1 MKFFGYAVFL
11 FMSLLLQNCDNNIT
25 IATTNSR
32 SVASETVEAMNGKE
46 GISKGVSE
54 FLSEEQNLHNKDL
67 WGKHA
72 FSSGS
77 DPKYVPEKNPKFPL
91 PYYLIPESDAK
102 LLYSISLDKKVAD
115 QLYLLVSGVKYYKFF
130 IHPESDH
137 YYAFLKNAYRYIS
150 PVETEFMATPTS
162 SYRSLVV
169 WNQNTKRKPFI
180 VKVSLNKTAADSI
193 DRVVSENEV
202 ERSIANQRVFE
213 RIGLDKLNQM
223 NIKIFPEPAGLI
235 FNRQMGGSSEKL
247 GGQLIKEIP
256 EEIID
261 GKNKWLSFSAL
272 MSPNRQPRPL
282 ILEVIKKSGLSSHE
296 FFEEYMIKSYL
307 TMFENLSLKNG
318 INFEPHS
325 QNLVFETTLDLKP
338 TGKWVLRD
346 FDGVWTDPVAMAGNG
361 GPLEVYMNAGSA
373 AKYKL
378 RGGRGNYISSYA
390 FFYKRQVFDLLLLEV
405 AKYDASLTVAKI
417 NDLKEKIDKMYL
429 KQINSYLK
437 LNLKHAPDMSTYQK
451 IEQIVLDQTTLDNK
465 IKKKPLKDSSE
476 LRAFFER
483 KKANQEW
490 ITLSSKTNGKAT
502 YFLTDHAV
510 YEIIDNKIVGL
521 ALFNQTEIENYKTI
535 DGMGDGFLQDF
546 QYKPRVGCF
555 GMVKNFFR

>member
-1 MKFFGYAVFL
+1 
-11 FMSLLLQNCDNNIT
+11 MSLLLQNCDNNIT

-32 SVASETVEAMNGKE
+32 SLASKTVETMNGKE
-46 GISKGVSE
+46 NISKGVSE

-72 FSSGS
+72 FTSGT

-91 PYYLIPESDAK
+91 AYYLIPESDAK
-102 LLYSISLDKKVAD
+102 LLYSSSLDIKVAD
-115 QLYLLVSGVKYYKFF
+115 QLYLLVSGIKYYKFF
-130 IHPESDH
+130 IHPESENH
-137 YYAFLKNAYRYIS
+137 YTFLKNAYRYIG
-150 PVETEFMATPTS
+150 PIETEFMASPTS

-169 WNQNTKRKPFI
+169 WNQNTKRTPFI
-180 VKVSLNKTAADSI
+180 VRVSLSKTAADSI
-193 DRVVSENEV
+193 DRIVSQNEV
-202 ERSIANQRVFE
+202 ERSIANQRAFE

-223 NIKIFPEPAGLI
+223 NIKLFPEPAGLF
-235 FNRQMGGSSEKL
+235 FNRKMGGSSEEL

-256 EEIID
+256 EEIIN

-272 MSPNRQPRPL
+272 MSPNHQPRPL
-282 ILEVIKKSGLSSHE
+282 IMNVIKKSGLKSHE

-325 QNLVFETTLDLKP
+325 QNLVFETTIDFKP

-346 FDGVWTDPVAMAGNG
+346 FGGAWTDPVAMAGNG

-378 RGGRGNYISSYA
+378 RGDRGNYISSYA

-405 AKYDASLTVAKI
+405 AKHDASLTVAKTD
-417 NDLKEKIDKMYL
+417 DLKEKIDKMYL

-437 LNLKHAPDMSTYQK
+437 LNLKYVPDMSTYQK

-465 IKKKPLKDSSE
+465 IKKRPLKDSSE

-490 ITLSSKTNGKAT
+490 INLSSKTNGKPT

-510 YEIIDNKIVGL
+510 YEIINHKIVSL
-521 ALFNQTEIENYKTI
+521 ALFNQVEIENYRTS
-535 DGMGDGFLQDF
+535 DGMQEGFLQDF

>member
-1 MKFFGYAVFL
+1 MKFCGYAIFL

-25 IATTNSR
+25 IATAPSR
-32 SVASETVEAMNGKE
+32 HIASDFVEKINGKE
-46 GISKGVSE
+46 TISKGVSD

-67 WGKHA
+67 WGKNA
-72 FSSGS
+72 FASGT

-102 LLYSISLDKKVAD
+102 FLYSKSLDAKIAD
-115 QLYLLVSGVKYYKFF
+115 QLYLLVSGVKYYKLF
-130 IHPESDH
+130 IHPESETQF
-137 YYAFLKNAYRYIS
+137 AFLKNAYRYIGS
-150 PVETEFMATPTS
+150 VETEFMASPTS

-169 WNQNTKRKPFI
+169 WNQNSKRKPFI
-180 VKVSLNKTAADSI
+180 VKVSLNKTADDI

-213 RIGLDKLNQM
+213 HIGSDKLNQM
-223 NIKIFPEPAGLI
+223 DIKIFPESGGLI
-235 FNRQMGGSSEKL
+235 FNRQIGSSSEKL

-256 EEIID
+256 EEIIS

-272 MSPNRQPRPL
+272 MSPNRRPHPL
-282 ILEVIKKSGLSSHE
+282 IIDVIKKSGLNSYV

-307 TMFENLSLKNG
+307 AMFENLSLKNG

-325 QNLVFETTLDLKP
+325 QNLVFETTPDLKP

-346 FDGVWTDPVAMAGNG
+346 FGGVWTDPVAMAGNG

-390 FFYKRQVFDLLLLEV
+390 FFYKRQVFDLLLAEV
-405 AKYDASLTVAKI
+405 AKYDTSLTAVKI
-417 NDLKEKIDKMYL
+417 NELKEKIDKMYL

-437 LNLKHAPDMSTYQK
+437 LNLKYAPDISTYQK

-483 KKANQEW
+483 KRANQEW
-490 ITLSSKTNGKAT
+490 IDLSSKTNGKST

-521 ALFNQTEIENYKTI
+521 ALFNQIEIATYKTS
-535 DGMGDGFLQDF
+535 DGMQESFLQDF
-546 QYKPRVGCF
+546 QYRPRVGCF
-555 GMVKNFFR
+555 GMIKNFFR